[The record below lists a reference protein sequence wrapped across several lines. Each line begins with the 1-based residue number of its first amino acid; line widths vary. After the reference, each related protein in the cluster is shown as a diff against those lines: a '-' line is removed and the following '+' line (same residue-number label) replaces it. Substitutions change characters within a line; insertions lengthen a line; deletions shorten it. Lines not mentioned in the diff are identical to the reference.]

1 VYLASGNVGMAA
13 ASFGAATFKAARAA
27 WAYRTGQRL
36 ASVMWNRNRLGRGIK
51 VVAWASGLA
60 VKNAYDDIRQD
71 FKERAT
77 VKARVA
83 VKADRPMAL
92 STYRGLSAQKRA
104 QRNAGQKAKLKK
116 FFKTG
121 R

>member
-1 VYLASGNVGMAA
+1 
-13 ASFGAATFKAARAA
+13 
-27 WAYRTGQRL
+27 
-36 ASVMWNRNRLGRGIK
+36 
-51 VVAWASGLA
+51 
-60 VKNAYDDIRQD
+60 
-71 FKERAT
+71 